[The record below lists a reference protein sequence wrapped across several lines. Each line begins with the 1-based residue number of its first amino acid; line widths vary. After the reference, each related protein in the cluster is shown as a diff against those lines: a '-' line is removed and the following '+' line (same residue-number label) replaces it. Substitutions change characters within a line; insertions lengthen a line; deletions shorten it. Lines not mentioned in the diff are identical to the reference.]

1 MADNEE
7 LLANIRLCW
16 RKRKSSL
23 ARDELLIEYM
33 LAEALRRTGKC
44 LAKLHDLYAE
54 RILSVPECKSMYLH
68 SIKRDAL
75 SAVARLEDAVFRWGD
90 HITH

>member
-1 MADNEE
+1 MEHPFS
-7 LLANIRLCW
+7 LSQ
-16 RKRKSSL
+16 RKSSL

-44 LAKLHDLYAE
+44 LAKLLDLYAE
-54 RILSVPECKSMYLH
+54 RTFLCLECKSMYLH

-75 SAVARLEDAVFRWGD
+75 SAVASPNTPSSGGVGY
-90 HITH
+90 ITH